1 MNRTERRRSNT
12 AKTEP
17 TYLMKKSQIDAMV
30 ERRVREMIPKVT
42 EEALMTMIYN
52 SVMVIEGHFGELM
65 KKDGRVQKYVELLQF
80 QTSCFAD
87 RMVTADDMRKYLK
100 DTYDIEVELR

>member
-1 MNRTERRRSNT
+1 MNRHERRRTGSPY
-12 AKTEP
+12 EP
-17 TYLMKKSQIDAMV
+17 TYCVKKSQLDAMV
-30 ERRVREMIPKVT
+30 ERRVREMMPKIT
-42 EEALMTMIYN
+42 EEALLTMIYN

-65 KKDGRVQKYVELLQF
+65 RKEGRVQKYVELLQF

-87 RMVTADDMRKYLK
+87 LMVSADDMRKYLK